1 MAGAPRTHRDT
12 IAFALTIL
20 GAATWSVFPA
30 IALLHERLPA
40 RALTPDLI
48 LATALVVGAA
58 LGAASAATLW
68 RQVVL
73 ATAGVAGALAAAL
86 ALGVMGLIDHGGS
99 TAPLAALLATVG
111 VTALAAV
118 GGAVIGRRTKRPW
131 PGLVAAWIV
140 LAASGMAWA
149 GLGLAAV
156 RGASLGA
163 GLITTVLLG
172 ASLLGAVAAGL
183 LDRRARTRS
192 MAAWLLGLEV
202 STFATVA
209 LNEDSS
215 AAGVVGVF
223 IGGVLL
229 SLLFVG
235 AAALGLAAV
244 RRHQPPPTVEA
255 TVPTAEVVER

>member
-1 MAGAPRTHRDT
+1 MDGVARTHRDT
-12 IAFALTIL
+12 IAFVLAIL
-20 GAATWSVFPA
+20 GAATWSVFPT
-30 IALLHERLPA
+30 IALLHDRLPD
-40 RALTPDLI
+40 RALGTDLI

-68 RQVVL
+68 RQVAL
-73 ATAGVAGALAAAL
+73 ATAGVAGALTAAL
-86 ALGVMGLIDHGGS
+86 AVGVMGQIDRGAS
-99 TAPLAALLATVG
+99 TAPLAALLTVL

-118 GGAVIGRRTKRPW
+118 GGAVIGRRTRRPW

-156 RGASLGA
+156 RGASIGA
-163 GLITTVLLG
+163 GLITTALLV

-183 LDRRARTRS
+183 LDRRARPSS

-202 STFATVA
+202 STFAIVA

-223 IGGVLL
+223 IGGLLL